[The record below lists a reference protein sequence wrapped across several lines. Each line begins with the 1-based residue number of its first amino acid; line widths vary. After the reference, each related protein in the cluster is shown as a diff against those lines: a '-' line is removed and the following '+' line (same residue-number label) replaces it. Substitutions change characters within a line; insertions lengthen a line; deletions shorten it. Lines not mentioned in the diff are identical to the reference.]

1 MLTFVRTNYR
11 NIVAQMAITI
21 CDIWPKTTLVTN
33 CKFCSQYFLA
43 HFLSRE
49 FRNFHLSAAQQM
61 FWSGRV
67 CVGKSMF
74 TTRRAV
80 WTFVGPGKYINCTVE
95 KHQQSANRNIS
106 GEQRQ
111 NIEMCPRSGERNNTE
126 RQDLEIKAKWTKQKV
141 EQQETLGKHAF
152 ISSNLQQ
159 GKVWTQGGENQN
171 EDKDEEVHWRDTNSL
186 LGYRSRRKGGGGGE
200 GGGGQREFNYVSHF
214 TFRRPAPSTNNTA
227 QVF

>member
-106 GEQRQ
+106 GEQIQ
-111 NIEMCPRSGERNNTE
+111 NIGGDVSKERGEEQHSEAGSGD
-126 RQDLEIKAKWTKQKV
+126 QSKVDKAKSGTTRNSWKTCLH
-141 EQQETLGKHAF
+141 QQ
-152 ISSNLQQ
+152 
-159 GKVWTQGGENQN
+159 
-171 EDKDEEVHWRDTNSL
+171 
-186 LGYRSRRKGGGGGE
+186 
-200 GGGGQREFNYVSHF
+200 
-214 TFRRPAPSTNNTA
+214 
-227 QVF
+227 